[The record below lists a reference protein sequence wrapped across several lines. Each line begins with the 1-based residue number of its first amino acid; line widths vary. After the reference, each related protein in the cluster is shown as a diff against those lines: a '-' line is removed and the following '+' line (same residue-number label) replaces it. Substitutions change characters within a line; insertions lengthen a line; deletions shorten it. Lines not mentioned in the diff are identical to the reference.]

1 MIAESRI
8 SLTGAA
14 SDRCPRGLE
23 SEYCISDPCGPVRS
37 RAVPCGP
44 VRARAGRDE
53 GEIGEQAAQPNG
65 VTNDPCR
72 SGRAGGAN
80 DPCGACLGER
90 VIYGWPLPTA
100 PRDKFAGANPCEDSH
115 Q

>member
-1 MIAESRI
+1 M
-8 SLTGAA
+8 TGARVGWKA
-14 SDRCPRGLE
+14 NIVL
-23 SEYCISDPCGPVRS
+23 VT